1 MRRLKTWA
9 EPLEDTAKSAL
20 ANALDAAE
28 TARTAPRP
36 ATHPR
41 RPEPPVSKPSARL
54 GGNKNP
60 KLPQKAFRQPLLEI
74 LYESGGSAHVREL
87 RAAVKK
93 RMEPLLLP
101 ADRELVSTGDERW
114 WNATCWERNA
124 LVKEGYLR
132 ADSPRGTW
140 TLSNRGRAHVKGFRA
155 CEVVRPVRGAP
166 ARHSRRRRGRRL
178 RPRPLGSSA
187 RRHMNYLVDT
197 QVVNFAQ
204 KRRNLPI

>member
-9 EPLEDTAKSAL
+9 EPLEDTAESAL
-20 ANALDAAE
+20 AKALDAAE

-36 ATHPR
+36 AARPR
-41 RPEPPVSKPSARL
+41 RPEPPVSKPSARP
-54 GGNKNP
+54 GDNKVP

-87 RAAVKK
+87 RPAVKE

-101 ADRELVSTGDERW
+101 GDRALVSTGDERW
-114 WNATCWERNA
+114 WNATCWERKA

-140 TLSNRGRAHVKGFRA
+140 TLSNQGRAHVEISVPSKSPDPFVEHLLAIPDVGEAADFERD
-155 CEVVRPVRGAP
+155 PSGL
-166 ARHSRRRRGRRL
+166 RH
-178 RPRPLGSSA
+178 
-187 RRHMNYLVDT
+187 VD
-197 QVVNFAQ
+197 
-204 KRRNLPI
+204 I